1 MAVAPVVVWLATVE
15 RPSHGEPYVNQFDL
29 EPNEDT
35 PNMFLFPLGLL
46 ALLVAYANAKACPA
60 FTCVIPH
67 NTTAATSVHRLRPN
81 DITVVGAMGDSITWV
96 IAPFSNPIRTTT
108 LLPVQ
113 SIGWILR
120 STISTSNAPP
130 APKRVVRPFCL
141 RPVHV
146 HAQFR
151 CSLRV
156 LTSSS
161 LDTMPRS

>member
-120 STISTSNAPP
+120 STISTSNAP
-130 APKRVVRPFCL
+130 RR
-141 RPVHV
+141 
-146 HAQFR
+146 
-151 CSLRV
+151 
-156 LTSSS
+156 
-161 LDTMPRS
+161 RSG